1 MEQKKRIVVFKV
13 NEINGY
19 ELRVQ
24 RSETYYGMDMGT
36 KTLKLHYS
44 SLVKEI
50 QEVVSQSDGLAI
62 VEGVEGAEELVNLIN
77 ERKNLIRKIDEVA
90 LKLLTNV
97 NDE

>member
-24 RSETYYGMDMGT
+24 RSETFYGEDMGT

-50 QEVVSQSDGLAI
+50 QEVISQKGALAI
-62 VEGVEGAEELVNLIN
+62 VEGVEGIEELVNLIN
-77 ERKNLIRKIDEVA
+77 ERRNLNRKIDEVA
-90 LKLLTNV
+90 LKLLTNA
-97 NDE
+97 EE